1 MNLFAPILN
10 LIWIGLFVA
19 ALYSHSHEAE
29 LWSVL
34 WTCGMIG
41 FFVGCLYKTQQHD
54 IERATEPWL
63 RNWTSSPHGKC
74 MKKNGSADI
83 PKGADG
89 VERQNNRSV

>member
-10 LIWIGLFVA
+10 LIWFGLFVA

-29 LWSVL
+29 HWSVL

-54 IERATEPWL
+54 RERATDTWAKELDKLASMQVHEEEWE
-63 RNWTSSPHGKC
+63 RRHSGRC
-74 MKKNGSADI
+74 GRC
-83 PKGADG
+83 GATK
-89 VERQNNRSV
+89 QA